1 MLWCVCRHAIM
12 YSSKTTDEELEAIK
26 TELAKAEF
34 LCLGGDS
41 LVDTRLLVRSSI
53 AVAAAPQ
60 FHRLGCSA
68 LTQDGLTALTHAELL
83 SKRQGH
89 LRERRGV

>member
-1 MLWCVCRHAIM
+1 M
-12 YSSKTTDEELEAIK
+12 YSSKTPDEELVAIK

-53 AVAAAPQ
+53 VVAAPQ

-83 SKRQGH
+83 SERQGH